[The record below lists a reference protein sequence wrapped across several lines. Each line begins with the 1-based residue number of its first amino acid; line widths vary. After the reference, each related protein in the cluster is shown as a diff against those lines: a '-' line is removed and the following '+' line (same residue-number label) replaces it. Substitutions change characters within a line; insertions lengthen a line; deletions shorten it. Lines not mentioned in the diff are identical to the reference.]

1 MNSQNE
7 LNETQAKNKL
17 LEVLDKPNISGQNP
31 ELITC
36 KSSMTEYFSKL
47 ESNFA
52 FYELFESKMVNAK
65 ILELFCGNNT
75 AKEYLKQHNL
85 SGEVTGVDLENEA
98 ADIKVD
104 VAKLP
109 EKLKPLEQFDIVTS
123 FGAHPGFEN
132 FADDFAY
139 LKEDGL
145 YVNGMTEDY
154 LDGKLKSSIFAWI
167 NGEHDKIEDPAV
179 KDASKYFKPV
189 VILKLNGVHQI
200 ADWPNIERIESY
212 TNEYFFICKKVK

>member
-1 MNSQNE
+1 MNSQKE

-17 LEVLDKPNISGQNP
+17 LEALDKPNISGQNP

-36 KSSMTEYFSKL
+36 RSSVTEHFSKL

-85 SGEVTGVDLENEA
+85 SGEVTGVDIENEA

-104 VAKLP
+104 V
-109 EKLKPLEQFDIVTS
+109 EKLSEKIKPSLVIKK
-123 FGAHPGFEN
+123 FGSAIIN
-132 FADDFAY
+132 
-139 LKEDGL
+139 
-145 YVNGMTEDY
+145 
-154 LDGKLKSSIFAWI
+154 IF
-167 NGEHDKIEDPAV
+167 
-179 KDASKYFKPV
+179 
-189 VILKLNGVHQI
+189 
-200 ADWPNIERIESY
+200 
-212 TNEYFFICKKVK
+212 T